1 MSELEAITINSIIEN
16 RHIKSVFQPIIS
28 LKSGHILGYEALSRI
43 TIECTIKSPEELFVL
58 AESSNCLWDLE
69 LICRTIAI
77 ESSNHIL
84 QEPSQVKLFLNVN
97 PSVMQDVK
105 FRQGFTKE
113 FIKQFNIPASNI
125 IFEITERNVINDIK
139 GFKDSITHYK
149 NQGFQIAIDD
159 AGSGYAGLNLI
170 SDINPDYIKLDINL
184 IRDIDKDNLKYALV
198 KSMVEFSR
206 ISNIKLIAEG
216 IETQSECET
225 LIKLGVQFGQGY
237 FIQRPNEFF
246 IDLKHIQCVVEEI
259 NQKNNYGNHY
269 GVGSTYISHL
279 CSKTTSV
286 DPNEKTISVYHRI
299 KSNES
304 KIGFCVVENE
314 VPIGIVTKGDL
325 ALKLSGNYGFTLFSN
340 HTIRDLMKT
349 DFMVVEAIMPIEQV
363 SNLAMNR
370 NSEELYD
377 FIVVVQEGKYL
388 GTVTVKDLL
397 QKTTELQIISAKQQN
412 PLTGLPGNQ
421 LIEQKMMACIQN
433 DKPYTII
440 YCDIDHFKV
449 YNDIYGFENGDLII
463 KMLSDVLRE
472 LTKFSDFVGHIGG
485 DDFVVILEQYV
496 ESDFCELLSHT
507 FVSRISQFYNEL
519 DLSKG
524 YVIST
529 NREGE
534 TKQFPLLSLTSVM
547 VNNRNRIFNNHYE
560 ISQILANLKKQ
571 EKQKKSFYSNV
582 E

>member
-1 MSELEAITINSIIEN
+1 MSELESITINSIIEN
-16 RHIKSVFQPIIS
+16 RQIKSVFQPIIS
-28 LKSGHILGYEALSRI
+28 LKNGNILGYEALSRI
-43 TIECTIKSPEELFVL
+43 TIECTIKSPEELFIL

-105 FRQGFTKE
+105 FQQGFTKE

-139 GFKDSITHYK
+139 SFKDSITHYK

-184 IRDIDKDNLKYALV
+184 IRNIDKDNLKYALV

-237 FIQRPNEFF
+237 FIQRPNELF
-246 IDLKHIQCVVEEI
+246 IDLKHIQSLIQEM
-259 NQKNNYGNHY
+259 NHKNNYGSHY
-269 GVGSTYISHL
+269 GISSTTISHL
-279 CSKTTSV
+279 CTRTSYI
-286 DPNEKTISVYHRI
+286 DPNEKTINVYHRF
-299 KSNES
+299 KNNETN
-304 KIGFCVVENE
+304 IGFCVVENDI
-314 VPIGIVTKGDL
+314 PIGIVTKGDL

-349 DFMVVEAIMPIEQV
+349 DFMVIDSHMPIEQV
-363 SNLAMNR
+363 SNIAMSRKN
-370 NSEELYD
+370 EELYD
-377 FIVVVQEGKYL
+377 FIVVIHNGKYL

-421 LIEQKMMACIQN
+421 LIEQRMMKCIQN
-433 DKPYTII
+433 DSPYTII
-440 YCDIDHFKV
+440 YCDIDHFKI
-449 YNDIYGFENGDLII
+449 YNDVYGFENGDLVI
-463 KMLSDVLRE
+463 KMLSDLLCE
-472 LTKFSDFVGHIGG
+472 QTQYNDFVGHIGG
-485 DDFVVILEQYV
+485 DDFVLIFDHFV
-496 ESDFCELLSHT
+496 ESHFCELLSNT
-507 FVSRISQFYNEL
+507 FVSRAHQFYNAL

-529 NREGE
+529 NREGQ
-534 TKQFPLLSLTSVM
+534 TKHFPLLSLTSVM
-547 VNNRNRIFNNHYE
+547 INNRNRIFNNHYE
-560 ISQILANLKKQ
+560 ISQILASLKKQ
-571 EKQKKSFYSNV
+571 EKQKKSFYPSG

>member
-1 MSELEAITINSIIEN
+1 
-16 RHIKSVFQPIIS
+16 
-28 LKSGHILGYEALSRI
+28 
-43 TIECTIKSPEELFVL
+43 
-58 AESSNCLWDLE
+58 
-69 LICRTIAI
+69 
-77 ESSNHIL
+77 
-84 QEPSQVKLFLNVN
+84 
-97 PSVMQDVK
+97 
-105 FRQGFTKE
+105 
-113 FIKQFNIPASNI
+113 I

-237 FIQRPNEFF
+237 FIQRPNELF
-246 IDLKHIQCVVEEI
+246 IDLKQIQCLVEEI

-269 GVGSTYISHL
+269 GISSTYISHL
-279 CSKTTSV
+279 CSKTTCV

-421 LIEQKMMACIQN
+421 LIEQKMMSCIQN

-472 LTKFSDFVGHIGG
+472 HTNFSDFVGHIGG
-485 DDFVVILEQYV
+485 DDFVVILDGYV
-496 ESDFCELLSHT
+496 ESDFCELLLHT
-507 FVSRISQFYNEL
+507 FVSRISQFYNAL

-547 VNNRNRIFNNHYE
+547 INNRTRIFNNHYE
-560 ISQILANLKKQ
+560 ISQVLANLKKQ
-571 EKQKKSFYSNV
+571 EKQKNHSIPM
-582 E
+582 